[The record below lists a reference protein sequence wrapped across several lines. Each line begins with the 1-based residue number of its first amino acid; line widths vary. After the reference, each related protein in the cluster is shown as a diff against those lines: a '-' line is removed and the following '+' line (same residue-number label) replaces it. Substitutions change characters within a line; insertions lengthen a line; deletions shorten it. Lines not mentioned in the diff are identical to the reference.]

1 MKKILG
7 TLLTILLVFIMM
19 TTMSAAA
26 QEQNDSNPAG
36 SKNNGQVIAE
46 VNGLKIHTATFEKL
60 MQGRADPQ
68 ALLDQIIAYLLL
80 AEEAKKK
87 GVNQGPEFEEQLE
100 MMKEQQLANFFYT
113 KEVEDKAELTDA
125 DIEKMIPA
133 SDKYKVNFQQILVNT
148 KEEAE
153 DILKTLQKEPDFNKL
168 AKMRSKSK
176 NASKGGQIGYVI
188 PNTGYFEGEL
198 SDEDEKKIFRLKDG
212 KVSEPIK
219 TRQGH
224 AIFKA
229 VSRKEL
235 TEQEMESRKNYL
247 RYKFQKSK
255 LDEVRDKL
263 LDRLRSKAKI
273 ELNDKNIKKLEKSDK
288 INEASLKLV
297 VATVNGKEIL
307 LKEILP
313 PQRPEYGY
321 QMNSPYLKQPE
332 FLKNIINEKVNS
344 VLFLEEAK
352 RLKYDQ
358 NEEFKRTFDLLKDGL
373 MGQTYA
379 MEYVKD
385 VKVTDE
391 ELKEYFETNRERFKE
406 MPERIRVRHILV
418 PDEEQ
423 AKEILAKIKAG
434 GDFEKLAEEF
444 SICPTAKNGG
454 DLGYF
459 SRGRMAPLFEEAA
472 FKLKKG
478 EVSDVVRT
486 NFGFHII
493 KMEDHKQAGAS
504 SLSDVRYEVEQIV
517 LFQKRD
523 KKIQD
528 LIAKLK
534 SKASITTNQEALKK
548 YQSSLP
554 TPPMSLPMQDMQGGG
569 MMQ

>member
-1 MKKILG
+1 MKKALG

-19 TTMSAAA
+19 TTLSAAA

-36 SKNNGQVIAE
+36 SKNNGKVIAE

-87 GVNQGPEFEEQLE
+87 GASQGPEFEEQLE
-100 MMKEQQLANFFYT
+100 MMKEQQLANFFYNR
-113 KEVEDKAELTDA
+113 EVEDKAELTDK

-148 KEEAE
+148 KEDAA

-168 AKMRSKSK
+168 AKVRSKAK

-212 KVSEPIK
+212 EVSEPIK
-219 TRQGH
+219 TRQGY

-247 RYKFQKSK
+247 RYKFQKTK
-255 LDEVRDKL
+255 LDEVRDSL

-344 VLFLEEAK
+344 ELFLEEAK

-358 NEEFKRTFDLLKDGL
+358 NEEFKRTFELLKNGL
-373 MGQTYA
+373 VGQTYA

-406 MPERIRVRHILV
+406 MPERIRVRHVLV

-517 LFQKRD
+517 QFQKRD